1 MIQQMEDNILY
12 VFENFLNDHRVNKNK
27 TPNAIITHTGMG
39 NNMLGSFSITGTDYD
54 KFNRYYKMMV
64 NEGYPCSIVEQH
76 QGKRVGPVI
85 IDIDFRTTQSERCYT
100 QEHIKKIIQIYN
112 DVIES
117 LFEIFNNDTLNTYI
131 LEKDDPTREEKKDGV
146 TYKDGFHIVY
156 PYLPLKVEYRYL
168 LYKQTLEKI
177 ISEKVFDDINHI
189 NDITDVCDRS
199 VLYANGVLMFGSS
212 KPNRTPYKLTT
223 IYDSKINSI
232 DNNLDTSSIIDLC
245 LLRSYDLND
254 SLYLIDDKEDIT
266 SRKIAKKEFNYKFIN
281 ADDDTEVND
290 NEFDI
295 DDKEKEKNEKVIHQ
309 PNYNKNNMGNIV
321 YSKICEC
328 CSKPIPQIT
337 LNLEQRLIVEELV
350 EILSDKRAEAF
361 GTWVNI
367 GWTLHN
373 IWHGFLPLF
382 IKFSKRSSKYE
393 AGCCEKIWREAKTT
407 GYNLPSLKIW
417 AKEDNPRKFKEI
429 INKHLEKL
437 VAIASSGT
445 HYDIAK
451 VIHQMY
457 EGQFVCVDIKRN
469 IWYEFQSPRWI
480 MIQDGYTLSEK
491 ISSDFTSQI
500 HAIIQAKKTAIID
513 ENKEDKE
520 EDSQTQHLNNEKDVE
535 NFKKMF
541 ELNKNLKTV
550 SFKSS
555 VLKECSHKFYDNKF
569 VEKLNAIPHL
579 IGFENGVFDLKTQ
592 IFRQG
597 VPEDYITFSTGYAY
611 EEFDDEYIYVKEV
624 LEYFAKVQT
633 DPEVREYL
641 LRTILSFIDASIKN
655 QSFTFWP
662 GSGANG
668 KSTTIELIVKAFND
682 YAGTI
687 PTKILT
693 GPTPDAS
700 TPTHG
705 LADKPGKRFV
715 SANETGV
722 NETLNI
728 ATMKLLSGGD
738 KIAVRPMY
746 GDMFYFTPLFKMI
759 LACNNLPII
768 PSLDGGTWRRII
780 KLDFGSKFVDT
791 PDPNKP
797 NEFKRDNELNEKFDL
812 WKSAFMWVLLRR
824 ILPKYLKDEAKKKGL
839 GLKIPEKV
847 RLDTEAYRSESD
859 TIYHFIKDNYI
870 TYKQDKS
877 IEDHSEKI
885 ESVYEIYKDWYKGSY
900 GQKPISKKEF
910 EKYFMDSSE
919 YKISKKEIQG
929 IKFDTKID

>member
-1 MIQQMEDNILY
+1 MENILY
-12 VFENFLNDHRVNKNK
+12 VFDNFLNDHRVNKNK
-27 TPNAIITHTGMG
+27 TPNVIITHTGMG
-39 NNMLGSFSITGTDYD
+39 NSMLGSFSITGTDYD
-54 KFNRYYKMMV
+54 KFNRLYKMMV
-64 NEGYPCSIVEQH
+64 NENYPCSIVEQH

-85 IDIDFRTTQSERCYT
+85 IDIDFRTLNSNRCYT
-100 QEHIKKIIQIYN
+100 QEHIKKIIKIYN
-112 DVIES
+112 DIIED
-117 LFEIFNNDTLNTYI
+117 LFEIINNDTLNTII
-131 LEKDDPTREEKKDGV
+131 LEKDTPTKEEKKDGI

-168 LYKQTLEKI
+168 IYNKSLEKI
-177 ISEKVFDDINHI
+177 ISEKVFDDIPHI
-189 NDITDVCDRS
+189 NDISDVCDKS
-199 VLYANGVLMFGSS
+199 VIYANGVLMFGSS
-212 KPNRTPYKLTT
+212 KPNRTPYKLTN
-223 IYDSKINSI
+223 IYDSKIISI

-254 SLYLIDDKEDIT
+254 SLYLIDEKMDNIAK
-266 SRKIAKKEFNYKFIN
+266 KIAKKDYSYKFIN
-281 ADDDTEVND
+281 SDDDTENI
-290 NEFDI
+290 DI
-295 DDKEKEKNEKVIHQ
+295 DESELFST
-309 PNYNKNNMGNIV
+309 PNSTPIPTSNHNNLIQNKSNNIV
-321 YSKICEC
+321 YSKICDC
-328 CSKPIPQIT
+328 CQKPIPQIT
-337 LNLEQRLIVEELV
+337 LNPEQKLIVEELV
-350 EILSDKRAEAF
+350 DILSDKRSDNYAL
-361 GTWVNI
+361 WLNI

-393 AGCCEKIWREAKTT
+393 NGCCEKIWKDAKTS

-417 AKEDNPRKFKEI
+417 AKEDNPRKYKEI

-437 VAIASSGT
+437 IAIASSGT

-469 IWYEFQSPRWI
+469 IWYEFQSPRWV

-491 ISSDFTSQI
+491 ISSEFTSQLHYI
-500 HAIIQAKKTAIID
+500 MQTKKTLGPGND
-513 ENKEDKE
+513 ED
-520 EDSQTQHLNNEKDVE
+520 DSQIQNLNHEKDVE
-535 NFKKMF
+535 NFKKMH

-569 VEKLNAIPHL
+569 VEKLNAIPNL

-592 IFRQG
+592 LFRQG
-597 VPEDYITFSTGYAY
+597 VPEDYITYSVGYDF
-611 EEFDDEYIYVKEV
+611 EEFDDTHIYVKEV
-624 LEYFAKVQT
+624 LDYFAKVQT

-641 LRTILSFIDASIKN
+641 LRSILSFIDASIRN

-668 KSTTIELIVKAFND
+668 KSTTIELIVKLLND

-746 GDMFYFTPLFKMI
+746 GDMFYFTPIFKMI
-759 LACNNLPII
+759 LACNNLPLI

-780 KLDFGSKFVDT
+780 KLDFGSKFVDN
-791 PDPNKP
+791 PDPSKP

-812 WKSAFMWVLLRR
+812 WKSSFMWVLLRR
-824 ILPKYLKDEAKKKGL
+824 VLPRYLKDEAKKKGL

-847 RLDTEAYRSESD
+847 KLDTELYRSDSD

-877 IEDHSEKI
+877 IEEHSEKI

-910 EKYFMDSSE
+910 EKYFIDSSE
-919 YKISKKEIQG
+919 YKICKKEIMG
-929 IKFDTKID
+929 IKFDIKID

>member
-1 MIQQMEDNILY
+1 MIQQMENILY
-12 VFENFLNDHRVNKNK
+12 VFDKFLNSHRVNKNVS
-27 TPNAIITHTGMG
+27 PDAIITHTGMG
-39 NNMLGSFSITGTDYD
+39 NGMFGSFSMIGTAYED
-54 KFNRYYKMMV
+54 FNRLYKQMV
-64 NEGYPCSIVEQH
+64 NENYPCSIVEQH

-85 IDIDFRTTQSERCYT
+85 IDIDFRTNEEGRFYT
-100 QEHIKKIIQIYN
+100 HTHIKSIIEIYN
-112 DVIES
+112 NIIEE
-117 LFEIFNNDTLNTYI
+117 LFEITNNDTLNTYI
-131 LEKDDPTREEKKDGV
+131 LEKDEPTREEKKDGI

-168 LYKQTLEKI
+168 LYKQTLEAI
-177 ISEKVFDDINHI
+177 ISEKVFAEIPHI
-189 NDITDVCDRS
+189 NDITDVCDKS
-199 VLYANGVLMFGSS
+199 VIYANGVLMFGSS
-212 KPNRTPYKLTT
+212 KPNRPPYKLTA
-223 IYDSKINSI
+223 IYDSKLCLV

-245 LLRSYDLND
+245 LLRSYDSND
-254 SLYLIDDKEDIT
+254 SLYLVDDKNDINA
-266 SRKIAKKEFNYKFIN
+266 RNLARREYGYKFIN
-281 ADDDTEVND
+281 ADDNNTEDCND
-290 NEFDI
+290 LDVI
-295 DDKEKEKNEKVIHQ
+295 PDDEPIPLKQKPMQVLNNVSLGKNT
-309 PNYNKNNMGNIV
+309 
-321 YSKICEC
+321 ICDC
-328 CSKPIPQIT
+328 CSKVIAPS
-337 LNLEQRLIVEELV
+337 NLRPEQKLMVEELV
-350 EILSDKRAEAF
+350 GILTSKRAEAF

-382 IKFSKRSSKYE
+382 IKFSKRSTKYE
-393 AGCCEKIWREAKTT
+393 NGCCEKVWRDAKSN
-407 GYNLPSLKIW
+407 GYGLPSLKNW
-417 AKEDNPRKFKEI
+417 AREDNPRAFKEI
-429 INKHLEKL
+429 INRHCEKL
-437 VAIASSGT
+437 IAIASSGT

-480 MIQDGYTLSEK
+480 LVQDAYTLSEK
-491 ISSDFTSQI
+491 ISSEFTAQLHYIMQS
-500 HAIIQAKKTAIID
+500 KKQNNPSI
-513 ENKEDKE
+513 EE
-520 EDSQTQHLNNEKDVE
+520 EDSQAQNASHEKDVE
-535 NFKKMF
+535 NFKKMH

-550 SFKSS
+550 SFKAS
-555 VLKECSHKFYDNKF
+555 VIKECSHKFYDNKF

-592 IFRQG
+592 TFRQG
-597 VPEDYITFSTGYAY
+597 VPEDYITYSVGYNF
-611 EEFDDEYIYVKEV
+611 EEFDDGYVYVEEV
-624 LEYFAKVQT
+624 LDYFAKVQT

-641 LRTILSFIDASIKN
+641 LRTIISYIDASIRN

-668 KSTTIELIVKAFND
+668 KSTTIELIVKLLND

-746 GDMFYFTPLFKMI
+746 GDMFYFTPMFKMI

-780 KLDFGSKFVDT
+780 KLDFGSKFVDN
-791 PDPNKP
+791 PDPKKP
-797 NEFKRDNELNEKFDL
+797 NEYKRDNDLNEKFDL
-812 WKSAFMWVLLRR
+812 WKPALMWYLLRR
-824 ILPKYLKDEAKKKGL
+824 VLPRYLKDEAKKKGL

-847 RLDTEAYRSESD
+847 RIDTESYRSESD

-870 TYKQDKS
+870 TYKEDKS

-885 ESVYEIYKDWYKGSY
+885 ETVYEIYKDWYKGSY
-900 GQKPISKKEF
+900 GQKPITKNEF
-910 EKYFMDSSE
+910 EKYFSNSSD
-919 YKISKKEIQG
+919 YKIHKKEIKG
-929 IKFDTKID
+929 IKFDIKID